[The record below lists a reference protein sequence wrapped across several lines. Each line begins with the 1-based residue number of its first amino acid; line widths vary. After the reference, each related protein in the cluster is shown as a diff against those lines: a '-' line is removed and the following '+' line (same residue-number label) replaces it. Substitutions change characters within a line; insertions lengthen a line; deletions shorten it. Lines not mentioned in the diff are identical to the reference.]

1 MREKWG
7 EAKQCEI
14 LLYKLMVLGFILTA
28 KGS

>member
-7 EAKQCEI
+7 EAKRREI
-14 LLYKLMVLGFILTA
+14 LLNKLMVLGFILTA